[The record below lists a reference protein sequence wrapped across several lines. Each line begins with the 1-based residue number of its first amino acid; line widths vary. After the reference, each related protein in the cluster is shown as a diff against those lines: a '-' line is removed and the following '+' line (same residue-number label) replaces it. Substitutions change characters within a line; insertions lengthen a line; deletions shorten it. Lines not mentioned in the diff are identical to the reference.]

1 MLTTVMICRIKNG
14 DDLGGKYYFVADMMV
29 EMEVDKG
36 TEMVVMNVTKG
47 AKMLAKKPTEDF
59 REALL

>member
-1 MLTTVMICRIKNG
+1 MDMEVDK
-14 DDLGGKYYFVADMMV
+14 VADMMV

>member
-1 MLTTVMICRIKNG
+1 MGMMVVVVRGVMDMEVDK
-14 DDLGGKYYFVADMMV
+14 VADMMV

-47 AKMLAKKPTEDF
+47 ANMLAKKPTEDF

>member
-1 MLTTVMICRIKNG
+1 MGMMVVVVRGVMDMEVDK
-14 DDLGGKYYFVADMMV
+14 VADMMV

-59 REALL
+59 TGVQGSIK